1 MLAHTTDMLHICF
14 SIFATPV
21 GIILRRG
28 AVVLQEDPTC
38 RHRDVLLGSCHHYL
52 SHYLSLACEGSITQG
67 AIDTSTQQTEILQTV
82 QRLRIS
88 HLLYFKSRNQLQ
100 RILKERNSFG
110 LLLFWL
116 LDLGAYALQL
126 VYKG

>member
-52 SHYLSLACEGSITQG
+52 SHYRSHYLSHYLSLACEGSITQG
-67 AIDTSTQQTEILQTV
+67 AIDTSTQQTEILQTM
-82 QRLRIS
+82 
-88 HLLYFKSRNQLQ
+88 
-100 RILKERNSFG
+100 
-110 LLLFWL
+110 
-116 LDLGAYALQL
+116 
-126 VYKG
+126 

>member
-1 MLAHTTDMLHICF
+1 MLAHTADMLHICF

-38 RHRDVLLGSCHHYL
+38 RHRDVLLGSCHHSLSHYL

-67 AIDTSTQQTEILQTV
+67 TIDPPTQQTEILQTV
-82 QRLRIS
+82 
-88 HLLYFKSRNQLQ
+88 
-100 RILKERNSFG
+100 
-110 LLLFWL
+110 
-116 LDLGAYALQL
+116 
-126 VYKG
+126 